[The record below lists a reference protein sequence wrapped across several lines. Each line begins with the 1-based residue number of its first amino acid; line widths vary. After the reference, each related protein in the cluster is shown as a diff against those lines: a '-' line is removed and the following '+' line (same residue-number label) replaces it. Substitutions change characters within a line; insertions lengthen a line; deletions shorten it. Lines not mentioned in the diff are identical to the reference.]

1 MFCKLDVHGK
11 SIVTDRKFGII
22 ILLLCCVGE
31 SRFEV
36 RSETDSNN
44 VGEHCRDEQ
53 TGPYLRTTCDEPFAR
68 RGRLN
73 SRKQPHSPVNVYICS
88 ECQKR
93 SSTKQILMQ
102 HMNIHTDNYKCT
114 ECGRCCKSGS
124 ELCL

>member
-53 TGPYLRTTCDEPFAR
+53 TAPYLRTACDEPFAR

-73 SRKQPHSPVNVYICS
+73 SRKQAHSPVNVYICS

-93 SSTKQILMQ
+93 FSTKQVLMQ
-102 HMNIHTDNYKCT
+102 LSLIHI
-114 ECGRCCKSGS
+114 
-124 ELCL
+124 